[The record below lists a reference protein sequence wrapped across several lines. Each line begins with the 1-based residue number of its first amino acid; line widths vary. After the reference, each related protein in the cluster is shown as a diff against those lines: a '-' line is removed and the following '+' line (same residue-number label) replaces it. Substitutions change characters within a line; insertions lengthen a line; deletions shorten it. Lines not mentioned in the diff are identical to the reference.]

1 MFDITRSASGYIYV
15 STKGLETLTNPSYLI
30 TFVCV
35 STKDTRYCW
44 VSDSSSYPDRYQR
57 FLIKET
63 ASPVSGTYEVLLDT
77 TGTWDYY
84 IYEYTG
90 SAPSDE
96 TGLNQVKE
104 GQCEV
109 LHTASTLQTYGSYQ
123 TTFKKYG
130 S

>member
-1 MFDITRSASGYIYV
+1 MLRKRKTNQTLRDPKLEPFFITV
-15 STKGLETLTNPSYLI
+15 
-30 TFVCV
+30 
-35 STKDTRYCW
+35 DDYC
-44 VSDSSSYPDRYQR
+44 
-57 FLIKET
+57 FTIKET

-90 SAPSDE
+90 SAPSNS
-96 TGLNQVKE
+96 TGLTQIKE